1 MQKKVALI
9 TGAGKG
15 IGRSIAEKLANE
27 GIHVIINYN
36 SSVENARTVENA
48 IECLGGTSELYQC
61 DIRDYIQTKKMIE
74 YLIDKYEKI
83 DILVNNA
90 GIVKDNLI
98 VKMSREDFQDVLET
112 NLLSV
117 YNLSKVVV
125 KYMSKHKSGVIINIA
140 SISGIIG
147 IEGQTNYSASKAGV
161 IGFTKALAREVAG
174 QNIRVNAVAPGF
186 ISTEMTK
193 DININRKEKIIN
205 KIPMRRFGTTTE
217 VAELVAFLSSDKA
230 TYITGHTI
238 CVDGGLA
245 M

>member
-1 MQKKVALI
+1 
-9 TGAGKG
+9 
-15 IGRSIAEKLANE
+15 
-27 GIHVIINYN
+27 
-36 SSVENARTVENA
+36 
-48 IECLGGTSELYQC
+48 
-61 DIRDYIQTKKMIE
+61 MIE